1 MSEFPNSNRRKF
13 LAIGTALAAG
23 TLLSGC
29 NDNDQQQ
36 EISNQEPINDSNLLT
51 QIEAK
56 MNLQLGDAKLASIV
70 SPIILDFCFNWELPQ
85 IKANQINS
93 IIGYAFGNRPNEQSG
108 NTSSNGGNQAA
119 MPDPGPMN
127 EALADTIYSIYKLK
141 PVKIYA
147 QWEIA
152 RFLTS
157 KYHVEKDVLT
167 SIEPII
173 ASDGTIIYLSTDDV
187 ANTIIK
193 ISGGASALGNAAIV
207 GHRDHAKRC
216 ILTSQLRGIQAAV
229 VQEVPL
235 PMIYDE
241 QSGQPWTRSRDLY
254 LIHDIYAQLYTKT
267 ILLTKQAY
275 PQG

>member
-1 MSEFPNSNRRKF
+1 MTNFSHSNRRKF
-13 LAIGTALAAG
+13 LALGTALAAG
-23 TLLSGC
+23 TLLSAC
-29 NDNDQQQ
+29 RDKDHQQ
-36 EISNQEPINDSNLLT
+36 EVDSQQPLNDSNLLA
-51 QIEAK
+51 QITAK
-56 MNLQLGDAKLASIV
+56 MSIQLDDPNVANIV
-70 SPIILDFCFNWELPQ
+70 SPILLDSCFNWELPQ

-93 IIGYAFGNRPNEQSG
+93 IIGYAFGNRPNDQSG
-108 NTSSNGGNQAA
+108 NTSSNGENQAA

-127 EALADTIYSIYKLK
+127 EALADTIYSIYKLN

-157 KYHVEKDVLT
+157 KYHLAEDVLT

-173 ASDGTIIYLSTDDV
+173 ASDGSIIYLSTDDV

-193 ISGGASALGNAAIV
+193 ISGGSSALGNVAIV

-216 ILTSQLRGIQAAV
+216 ILTSQLRGIKAAV
-229 VQEVPL
+229 VQEVSL
-235 PMIYDE
+235 PVVYDE
-241 QSGQPWTRSRDLY
+241 KSGQPWTRSRDLY

-267 ILLTKQAY
+267 LLLTKQAY